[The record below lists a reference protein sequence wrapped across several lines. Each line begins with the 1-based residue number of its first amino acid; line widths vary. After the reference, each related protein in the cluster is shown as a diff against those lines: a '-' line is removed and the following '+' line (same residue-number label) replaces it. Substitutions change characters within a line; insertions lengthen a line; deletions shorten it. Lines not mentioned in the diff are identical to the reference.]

1 MDKES
6 RSAFNMEKECPVCKN
21 TGFYKRTE
29 KMHGSFLSFPFACPK
44 GCPVPAIPVQEN
56 KILEVKL

>member
-1 MDKES
+1 
-6 RSAFNMEKECPVCKN
+6 MEKECPVCKN

-29 KMHGSFLSFPFACPK
+29 KMHGSFISFPFACPK

-56 KILEVKL
+56 KILEVRL